1 MVVLFVTFL
10 SANYRLDARGGWVH
24 PALPE
29 DRAVWSK
36 HAALLWTVSPQNSSA
51 NDLTPVG

>member
-1 MVVLFVTFL
+1 MVVLFVAFL

-36 HAALLWTVSPQNSSA
+36 HAALLWTVCMCPPKIH
-51 NDLTPVG
+51 LPMT